1 MKKLIFLL
9 FLLMPLKVEAISAS
23 SSIVMDLDNGR
34 VLHANNIH
42 DERLIASITKIMT
55 CIVTIEYADID
66 KVVEVGDEILKA
78 YGSAIYIE
86 LGEKLT
92 LRDLLYGLMLRSG
105 NDAAMVIAKNVA
117 GSMDAFAMLMNEV
130 ASRIGMEDSYFY
142 NAHGLEEDDGTGNI
156 SSAYDMALLTKYAM
170 ENDIF
175 KEIFGAKNYTV
186 KTNYKTYS
194 WTSKNKLL
202 HNYEFITG
210 GKTGFTEKARRTL
223 VTTGSNNNINLVVVT
238 LNDPNDFQD
247 HITLYEQVFRNYHA
261 VKVIDKD
268 NFEVKQDSVYKND
281 TLYVDADIYVPV
293 TGDKKKKLKIEY
305 QLYKN
310 KNNTYV
316 DGDKVGEVII
326 YLGDEEIRRE
336 NIYVLKE
343 DDIEKLS
350 WWERF
355 LRWLRW

>member
-9 FLLMPLKVEAISAS
+9 VLIIPFKVNALSAS

-34 VLHANNIH
+34 ILHQNNIH

-66 KVVEVGDEILKA
+66 KVVEVGEEILES

-105 NDAAMVIAKNVA
+105 NDAAVVIAKNVA
-117 GSMDAFAMLMNEV
+117 GNMDAFAMLMNDM
-130 ASRIGMEDSYFY
+130 AKRIGMEDTYFY
-142 NAHGLEEDDGTGNI
+142 NAHGLEENDGTGNT

-170 ENDIF
+170 ENATF
-175 KEIFGAKNYTV
+175 REIFGTKNYTV

-194 WTSKNKLL
+194 WTSKNKLI

-238 LNDPNDFQD
+238 INDPNDFQD
-247 HITLYEQVFRNYHA
+247 HIDLYEEIFRNYEA
-261 VKVIDKD
+261 VKVLDKD
-268 NFEVKQDSVYKND
+268 HFEVTKDNVYKDD
-281 TLYVDADIYVPV
+281 TLYIDEDIYVPV
-293 TGDKKKKLKIEY
+293 TKNEKNKLRIEY
-305 QLYKN
+305 QLY

-316 DGDKVGEVII
+316 DGDKVGNVLVYLDDDVIR
-326 YLGDEEIRRE
+326 EE

-343 DDIEKLS
+343 EKTEKIS
-350 WWERF
+350 WWERL
-355 LRWLRW
+355 LRWLKW